1 MTDKSLRD
9 LRVSTASPTP
19 EAPKVEFPCDYPIKI
34 VGDAAPDFKA
44 AVLDVVE
51 AHAPGFDRDAVG
63 LVDSRNGKFQSVR
76 VTITATGEEQLRTL
90 FTALKATGR
99 VHMVL

>member
-9 LRVSTASPTP
+9 LRVSGPQAAPD
-19 EAPKVEFPCDYPIKI
+19 APKVEFPCDYPIKI

-44 AVLDVVE
+44 SVLDVVE
-51 AHAPGFDRDAVG
+51 AYAPGVDRGSVKV
-63 LVDSRNGKFQSVR
+63 VDSRNGKFQSVR
-76 VTITATGEEQLRTL
+76 VTITATGEDQLREL

-99 VHMVL
+99 VHMVV